1 MVKKKKLYWFYLLF
15 WKACRSKNSPNQN
28 ISSFNYVDLN
38 ATSDLQLLQSV
49 TRGHPFHNIINHCHQ
64 DWHWWR
70 KVWMA
75 ARKCCEARRSAT
87 AVFPYS
93 TALLLT
99 WVWLFPLP
107 FPYWNVLWMTTVMP
121 DHVRVSELWELW
133 MDGNKIYF
141 DCEDIKQRKWHMESF

>member
-64 DWHWWR
+64 DWLWWR

-75 ARKCCEARRSAT
+75 ARKCCEALRSAT

-93 TALLLT
+93 NPQHYFWHESDISRCLSPTEMYSGWPQWCQVMLG
-99 WVWLFPLP
+99 WVN
-107 FPYWNVLWMTTVMP
+107 YENYGWMGTKSILI
-121 DHVRVSELWELW
+121 VST
-133 MDGNKIYF
+133 
-141 DCEDIKQRKWHMESF
+141 